1 MKKLLALVLLAT
13 LLLTVCACTSSGV
26 YEADGLRLTVD
37 WEQCQVGDGQ
47 HVYNFS
53 WEETDNQER
62 VFINYPN
69 ETQYC
74 VHAVD
79 GTVLALSANQ
89 YGDIADY
96 VSPETLY
103 AAIDDQRPMSA
114 MVFQGFGGYDILMF
128 IAAAIIIIVGL
139 FVVSDPEA
147 ALKMRFDWMVEH
159 VEFTDRALTWI
170 RICGVCAIVS
180 GIGLIAYTIFSAFR

>member
-1 MKKLLALVLLAT
+1 MKKLLALILLAA
-13 LLLTVCACTSSGV
+13 LLLMTCACTSSGV

-37 WEQCQVGDGQ
+37 WEQHQVDDGQ
-47 HVYNFS
+47 HVYDFS

-62 VFINYPN
+62 VFITYPN

-74 VHAVD
+74 VHAVN

-89 YGDIADY
+89 HGDIADY

-103 AAIDDQRPMSA
+103 AAINDQRPVSP

-139 FVVSDPEA
+139 FVVSDPEVA
-147 ALKMRFDWMVEH
+147 WKMRFDWMVEH
-159 VEFTDRALTWI
+159 VELTDRALVVI
-170 RICGVCAIVS
+170 RLCGVCTIVS